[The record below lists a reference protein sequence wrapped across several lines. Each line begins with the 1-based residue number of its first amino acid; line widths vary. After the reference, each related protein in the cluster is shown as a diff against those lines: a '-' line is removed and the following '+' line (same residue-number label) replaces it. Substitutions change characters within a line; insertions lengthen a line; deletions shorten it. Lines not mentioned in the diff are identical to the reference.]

1 MNGHHARRMR
11 GVSLVELLVGM
22 GLSLSVIAMGL
33 GSTVQNLTEQRNLMA
48 RTRLH
53 QDVRATLDLMSRQ
66 LRLAGYWGGASAGV
80 WSPNM
85 APRANPYAQLSLT
98 AGATPS
104 VGFRLSQDAVED
116 NAVGT
121 NEQSGFRLRQGV
133 VEMQVGTAWQAVT
146 DVNTL
151 VVTEL
156 TLTPTIREAD
166 LSALCPTPCTAAGCS
181 PRLQTRSLLVRMQ
194 AKAADAPQL
203 SHTVQTTIRLRN
215 DLISGSCAAAGSP

>member
-1 MNGHHARRMR
+1 MNGRRARRMR

-33 GSTVQNLTEQRNLMA
+33 GSTVQNLTEQRNLVA

-66 LRLAGYWGGASAGV
+66 LRQAGYWGGASAGV
-80 WSPNM
+80 WSPGI

-98 AGATPS
+98 AGSAPS
-104 VGFRLSQDAVED
+104 VSFRISQDTVED
-116 NAVGT
+116 NVVGT

-133 VEMQVGTAWQAVT
+133 VEMQLGNAWQAVT
-146 DVNTL
+146 DVNTM

-156 TLTPTIREAD
+156 TLTPTVREVD

-181 PRLQTRSLLVRMQ
+181 TRLQTRSLLVRLQ

-203 SHTVQTTIRLRN
+203 SHTAQTTIRLRN
-215 DLISGSCAAAGSP
+215 DLTVGSCAAAGSP